1 MSLLF
6 IRHAETA
13 LAGTFCGHTD
23 PPLNLRGL
31 TQIETL
37 LSSLHD
43 SDLTTVYTSDLRRAH
58 STATALAT
66 AHSVPIVLRPALR
79 EIDFGRW
86 EGLKW
91 AQVEALD
98 RTTAQQWLDHYPD
111 LPAPGGEPFLEFQSR
126 ILTEVATLQQLAGD
140 NLAAVV
146 THAGVLRVVLQ
157 QLCKID
163 ANLAHTI
170 TKPFCCFFRYPPTL
184 NA

>member
-23 PPLNLRGL
+23 PPLNRRGQA
-31 TQIETL
+31 QIETL

-58 STATALAT
+58 STATPLALSHA
-66 AHSVPIVLRPALR
+66 APLVIRPTLR
-79 EIDFGRW
+79 EINFGRW
-86 EGLKW
+86 EGLTW
-91 AQVEALD
+91 HQIESLDQPAAQ
-98 RTTAQQWLDHYPD
+98 RWLDNYPN
-111 LPAPGGEPFLEFQSR
+111 LPAPEGEPFADFEAR
-126 ILTEVATLQQLAGD
+126 ILAEVATLQQLSS
-140 NLAAVV
+140 NHLSAVV

-163 ANLAHTI
+163 SALAHTI
-170 TKPFCCFFRYPPTL
+170 TKPYCCFFRYPPTL
-184 NA
+184 NL

>member
-23 PPLNLRGL
+23 PPVNLRGL
-31 TQIETL
+31 EQIEAL

-43 SDLTTVYTSDLRRAH
+43 STFSTIYTSDLRRAH
-58 STATALAT
+58 TTAAALAT
-66 AHSVPIVLRPALR
+66 AHSVPLVTRPALR

-91 AQVEALD
+91 SQIEALD
-98 RTTAQQWLDHYPD
+98 QPAAQTWLDRYPD
-111 LPAPGGEPFLEFQSR
+111 LPAPGGEPFPTFQSR
-126 ILTEVATLQQLAGD
+126 ILAEVAALQQLTGP

-157 QLCKID
+157 SLCNID
-163 ANLAHTI
+163 QALAHTI
-170 TKPFCCFFRYPPTL
+170 TKPYCCFFRYPPAL
-184 NA
+184 NL